1 MSEYCTHR
9 FTECGD
15 FYNLAMIAALSF
27 RVCTMESEAFRKWLL
42 YRPQRKMIVV
52 QVDADNRSA
61 VELHDLPRKAQPD
74 ARAVGLGRVEG
85 GKDIFGDLGR
95 DRSPVVVELDDNSLR
110 RG

>member
-1 MSEYCTHR
+1 MALNAIHALLSDLQGESNPPV
-9 FTECGD
+9 G
-15 FYNLAMIAALSF
+15 IA
-27 RVCTMESEAFRKWLL
+27 CQT
-42 YRPQRKMIVV
+42 Q
-52 QVDADNRSA
+52 RSA
-61 VELHDLPRKAQPD
+61 VEPHDLPRKAQPD

>member
-1 MSEYCTHR
+1 MRYTLSYPICRVKVTR
-9 FTECGD
+9 RVG
-15 FYNLAMIAALSF
+15 IA
-27 RVCTMESEAFRKWLL
+27 CQT
-42 YRPQRKMIVV
+42 Q
-52 QVDADNRSA
+52 RSA

>member
-1 MSEYCTHR
+1 MRYT
-9 FTECGD
+9 
-15 FYNLAMIAALSF
+15 LSYPIC
-27 RVCTMESEAFRKWLL
+27 RVKVTRRSVLPVRRSMVHVGMAG
-42 YRPQRKMIVV
+42 RPQRP
-52 QVDADNRSA
+52 A

>member
-1 MSEYCTHR
+1 MRYT
-9 FTECGD
+9 
-15 FYNLAMIAALSF
+15 LSYPIC
-27 RVCTMESEAFRKWLL
+27 RVKVTR
-42 YRPQRKMIVV
+42 
-52 QVDADNRSA
+52 RS
-61 VELHDLPRKAQPD
+61 VLPRKAQPD